1 MLTPRKQIP
10 STVTMAV
17 FTIKAL
23 ASALAIFGAFATG
36 AVADELPEL
45 PEAALTAQTTTY
57 QPVTQQ
63 HGVATADGNVVYSLS
78 VCTIV
83 QHTDC
88 SLVLSTDSQIPPPIA
103 TDDFSVPGEGE
114 PTSVNGMGET
124 SPGEDYPKVSETG
137 PHASVPT
144 GSKPDYSALPPPEG
158 APSQPGVPVP
168 SPSAGEPVPTMPSGA
183 PGEPIPIPSVIDTT
197 DEPGNPTAVTTD
209 YDGPSVTAGGSA
221 SGSASGA
228 DSASDTDTDFP
239 TVTLPVSSD
248 GPSATGG
255 DGDNTAITGT
265 PTVTASGAV
274 VMAPAAR
281 AVALGFV
288 VMLVAAAF

>member
-1 MLTPRKQIP
+1 
-10 STVTMAV
+10 MAV

-23 ASALAIFGAFATG
+23 ASALAVLGAFTTG

-45 PEAALTAQTTTY
+45 PEAALSAQTTTY

-63 HGVATADGNVVYSLS
+63 HGVATADGNLVYSLS

-83 QHTDC
+83 QQTEC
-88 SLVLSTDSQIPPPIA
+88 SLVLSTDSQVPPPVA
-103 TDDFSVPGEGE
+103 TDEFSVPAEGE
-114 PTSVNGMGET
+114 PTTVNGMGET
-124 SPGEDYPKVSETG
+124 SPGEDYPEVSETG
-137 PHASVPT
+137 PHTSVPT
-144 GSKPDYSALPPPEG
+144 GSKPDYSLPPPES

-183 PGEPIPIPSVIDTT
+183 PGEPIPVPSAISTD
-197 DEPGNPTAVTTD
+197 DEPGSPTALTTD
-209 YDGPSVTAGGSA
+209 YDGPSVTAEGSA
-221 SGSASGA
+221 SGSASGS
-228 DSASDTDTDFP
+228 DSVSDTDFP

-248 GPSATGG
+248 GPSATGE
-255 DGDNTAITGT
+255 DGDNTPTGT

-274 VMAPAAR
+274 IMAPAIR
-281 AVALGFV
+281 AVVLGVV

>member
-1 MLTPRKQIP
+1 
-10 STVTMAV
+10 MAV

-23 ASALAIFGAFATG
+23 ASALAVFGAFATG

-45 PEAALTAQTTTY
+45 PEAALSAQTTTY

-83 QHTDC
+83 QQTEC
-88 SLVLSTDSQIPPPIA
+88 SLVLSTDSLVPPPVA
-103 TDDFSVPGEGE
+103 TDEFSVPAEGE
-114 PTSVNGMGET
+114 PTTVNGMGET

-144 GSKPDYSALPPPEG
+144 GSEPHYSALPPPES
-158 APSQPGVPVP
+158 APSEPGVPVP

-183 PGEPIPIPSVIDTT
+183 PGEPIPIPSIISTM
-197 DEPGNPTAVTTD
+197 DEPGNPSAPTTD
-209 YDGPSVTAGGSA
+209 YDGPSATAPGSA
-221 SGSASGA
+221 SGSASGF
-228 DSASDTDTDFP
+228 DSASDTDFP

-248 GPSATGG
+248 GPSATGE
-255 DGDNTAITGT
+255 DGDNTPTGT
-265 PTVTASGAV
+265 PTVTASGAAI
-274 VMAPAAR
+274 MAPVVR
-281 AVALGFV
+281 AVVLGLAAMFV
-288 VMLVAAAF
+288 VAAF